1 MVKMSEITDIVET
14 KLLEL
19 KIKEHYTGSKK
30 QYIVT
35 KEELIDFC
43 IDLIKVIEK
52 VENEDN

>member
-1 MVKMSEITDIVET
+1 MKKEIADIVET

-30 QYIVT
+30 QYILT

-43 IDLIKVIEK
+43 RDLIKVIKRET
-52 VENEDN
+52 NDTL

>member
-1 MVKMSEITDIVET
+1 MKKEIADIVET

-19 KIKEHYTGSKK
+19 KIKERYTGSKK

-43 IDLIKVIEK
+43 IDLIKVIER
-52 VENEDN
+52 VENEEL